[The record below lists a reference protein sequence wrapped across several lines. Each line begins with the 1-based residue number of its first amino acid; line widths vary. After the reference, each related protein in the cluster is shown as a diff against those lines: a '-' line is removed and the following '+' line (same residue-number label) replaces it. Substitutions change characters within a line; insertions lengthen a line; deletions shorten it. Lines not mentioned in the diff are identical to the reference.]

1 MTLTSLTA
9 TLVEILQLGPE
20 IAGRVELP
28 SKHWPV
34 PGQYLACQRVRDD
47 MEILPA
53 NLFPVLGISHLLT
66 VGPIPAVWQPGD
78 QLACALP
85 QGHGYDVP
93 VSARRVGLVPYRV
106 SPARLMTL
114 VTPVLAGGA
123 SVALF
128 YEGHLTQEVLDWVP
142 SQVEVLPLSELL
154 ENPDWPDYLAVDL
167 AREAIGSIF
176 EQGALSALN
185 CEGEVLVRT
194 PMPCRGL
201 GECGVCA
208 IYTKHGWRFA
218 CKDGPVFSMREV
230 FDVAR

>member
-1 MTLTSLTA
+1 MSSLTT

-34 PGQYLACQRVRDD
+34 PGQYLACQRVTDD

-78 QLACALP
+78 QLACTLP
-85 QGHGYDVP
+85 QGHGFDVP
-93 VSARRVGLVPYRV
+93 VSARRVGLVPYLV

-128 YEGHLTQEVLDWVP
+128 YEGHLSQAVLDWVP
-142 SQVEVLPLSELL
+142 SQVEVLPLSELVSD
-154 ENPDWPDYLAVDL
+154 PGWPDYLAVDVERTAL
-167 AREAIGSIF
+167 EMFFQQF
-176 EQGALSALN
+176 EGKRPH
-185 CEGEVLVRT
+185 CEGGVLVRT

-201 GECGVCA
+201 GACGVCSA
-208 IYTKHGWRFA
+208 HTRRRWRLA
-218 CKDGPVFSMREV
+218 CADGPVFPLAEV
-230 FDVAR
+230 CHVA